1 MPRSSTVRFTSDTAL
16 LFYISVTTIVIHLLV
31 ANRYGFHR
39 DELGILDD
47 ARHLAWGYVS
57 YPPFTPFIGRMVLA
71 FWGPSLFAIRFIA
84 ALAQAIGV
92 FLTGL
97 ISRELGG
104 TTEAQLLSA
113 AAAVPFCIGIG
124 ALMQYTTFDYLFWVL
139 TAYFVSRLL
148 RSGDPRWFL
157 AIGASIGLGMM
168 TKYTMG
174 FFAIG
179 IAAGIVLTPARK
191 YLRTTYLWLGFTISV
206 LIFIPNV
213 LWQLHHDFVSA
224 DFLSFL
230 HERDVAAGLTKDFL
244 FDQFEQTLLAF
255 PLWVAGLYFYFF
267 TAQGRRFR
275 PLGWMYVISLLLF
288 LIAKGRG
295 YYLAPAY
302 PMLYAAGAIIFANA
316 FRDWRSRPLRLVRPL
331 VWTSLLISIV
341 GSVAVALPVAPVGSL
356 WFYKSVDID
365 MALSDEIGWEDLLS
379 SIAAVRDTLPP
390 GERARVVVLAENY
403 GEVGAINILGPRYG
417 LPPAISGVN
426 SSWERGYGD
435 PAPETVIIVG
445 FREQF
450 TSEHFKSCR
459 LAAHTWN
466 SYGIDNEES
475 FERPDIFVCG
485 PPKDGWPSFWRTFQY
500 FA

>member
-1 MPRSSTVRFTSDTAL
+1 MPRTSTVRFDSDTAL
-16 LFYISVTTIVIHLLV
+16 LLYLSTGTILVHLLV

-57 YPPFTPFIGRMVLA
+57 YPPLTPFIGRVVLA
-71 FWGPSLFAIRFIA
+71 LFGPSLLAIRFIA
-84 ALAQAIGV
+84 ALVQAIAV

-104 TTEAQLLSA
+104 SREAQLLSA
-113 AAAVPFCIGIG
+113 MAAVPFCIGIG

-139 TAYFVSRLL
+139 AAYIVTRLL
-148 RSGDPRWFL
+148 RSDDPRWFL
-157 AIGASIGLGMM
+157 ALGASIGLGMM

-179 IAAGIVLTPARK
+179 IAAGIILTPARR
-191 YLRTTYLWLGFTISV
+191 YLRTKYLWLGFLISL

-213 LWQLHHDFVSA
+213 LWQFRHDFVSA
-224 DFLSFL
+224 DFLRFL
-230 HERDVAAGLTKDFL
+230 HERDVAAGLTQGFL

-267 TAQGRRFR
+267 TEQGRRFR
-275 PLGWMYVISLLLF
+275 PLGWMYVVSLVLF
-288 LIAKGRG
+288 LGAKGRG

-302 PMLYAAGAIIFANA
+302 PMLYASGAIVFANA
-316 FRDWRSRPLRLVRPL
+316 FRSGQSRPLRTLRPVTWVAL
-331 VWTSLLISIV
+331 FIGILGSI
-341 GSVAVALPVAPVGSL
+341 AIALPVAPVGSL
-356 WFYKSVDID
+356 WFYRAVDID
-365 MALSDEIGWEDLLS
+365 IALADEIGWDDLLL

-390 GERARVVVLAENY
+390 EQRERTVVLAENY
-403 GEVGAINILGPRYG
+403 GEVGAVNILGPRYG
-417 LPPAISGVN
+417 LPAAISGVN

-435 PAPETVIIVG
+435 PAPQTVIIVG

-450 TSEHFKSCR
+450 TSAYFTSCR

-475 FERPDIFVCG
+475 FERPDIYVCG
-485 PPKDGWPSFWRTFQY
+485 PPKNGWPAFWRTFQY